1 MQWLGVDFSEMAHR
15 WHRLTQAR
23 WPWLI
28 AALILGIHG
37 VVAWAG
43 GPQALAPWYL
53 ALGLRREAVLSGQVW
68 QVLSYAWLH
77 GSWPHALI
85 NALCVLVLGG
95 RVEQILGAGG
105 FLKTLAAG
113 VIGGAVG
120 HLVLAN
126 GSSEA
131 FPLVGISGA
140 CVALL
145 LVITTLS
152 PQSRMFPLPVS
163 GRSLGLGILS
173 AELLFA
179 LADPQLDL
187 PGFAALGQG
196 LVAHGLGNWF
206 AVGHACH
213 FGGGV
218 AGYLYAK
225 WVLRPSPTLSRL
237 RHERNRRE
245 ARQRAR

>member
-1 MQWLGVDFSEMAHR
+1 MAHR
-15 WHRLTQAR
+15 WRGLTQAR

-28 AALILGIHG
+28 AALILAIHG
-37 VVAWAG
+37 VVARAG
-43 GPQALAPWYL
+43 GPQQLAAWYL
-53 ALGLRREAVLSGQVW
+53 ALGLRRETVFNGQPW

-77 GSWPHALI
+77 GTWLHALI
-85 NALCVLVLGG
+85 NALCVLVVGG
-95 RVEQILGAGG
+95 RVERILGAGG

-113 VIGGAVG
+113 GLGGAVG
-120 HLVLAN
+120 HLLLAD
-126 GSSEA
+126 GGHQA

-145 LVITTLS
+145 LVLTTLS

-163 GRSLGLGILS
+163 GRSLGLGILI
-173 AELLFA
+173 AALLFA
-179 LADPQLDL
+179 LADPRLGL
-187 PGFAALGQG
+187 PGFATLGRA

-225 WVLRPSPTLSRL
+225 WLLRPGPTLRRL
-237 RHERNRRE
+237 RQERSRRE
-245 ARQRAR
+245 AQPRVR